1 MDLAIQDLTAT
12 LRKSNQAIRW
22 NVTGF
27 HTKRKRIWLSEKK
40 TKRTNKRSL
49 FTKGTF
55 HQLLLLKMFACSE
68 KKSNWYW
75 KSKKKYWKK
84 RTSCDFLLFFLWL
97 FSEGRKAKGWL
108 LSDKIWILSFL
119 QSIEY
124 FSDAFSSK
132 CNTLEKSFFPFSHGY
147 FSTFPQ
153 FAY

>member
-55 HQLLLLKMFACSE
+55 HQLLLWKMFACSE

-84 RTSCDFLLFFLWL
+84 RTSCDFLLFF
-97 FSEGRKAKGWL
+97 FGSFQKAERQKV
-108 LSDKIWILSFL
+108 DYFPIRF
-119 QSIEY
+119 EY
-124 FSDAFSSK
+124 FLFCK
-132 CNTLEKSFFPFSHGY
+132 VLNTFQTPFLASATLLKRVFFPFSHGY